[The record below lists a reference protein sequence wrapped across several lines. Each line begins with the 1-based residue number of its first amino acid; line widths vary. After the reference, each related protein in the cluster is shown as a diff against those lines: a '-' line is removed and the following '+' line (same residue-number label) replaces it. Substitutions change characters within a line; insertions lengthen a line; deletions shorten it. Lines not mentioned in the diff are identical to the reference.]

1 MRRHHRLAHCKVNLL
16 LNILARRADGFHELE
31 TLLHPVPVHDE
42 LEFARGPTGI
52 QLTCSDP
59 RLPVDPR
66 NLVHRAATAFLAE
79 TEIAQGVRIHL
90 EKRIPM
96 EAGLGGGS
104 GNAAHTLLG
113 LNELFDR
120 PLDRDVLR
128 RLGAALGSDVVFF
141 LEARPGLATGRG
153 ESVEW
158 LEPFAVLR
166 GCGLLL
172 VHPGFGVS
180 TPWAYGALTRFP
192 HLLSAKP
199 GRARQLIDCLRQN
212 DLRSAAPR
220 FFNALEA
227 PVLEK
232 YPLLSLIQESLRAD
246 GAIASLMSGSGSAT
260 FALAPSL
267 AHAEQLRDRVLAR
280 FGSELWTAAIAL

>member
-1 MRRHHRLAHCKVNLL
+1 
-16 LNILARRADGFHELE
+16 
-31 TLLHPVPVHDE
+31 
-42 LEFARGPTGI
+42 
-52 QLTCSDP
+52 
-59 RLPVDPR
+59 
-66 NLVHRAATAFLAE
+66 
-79 TEIAQGVRIHL
+79 
-90 EKRIPM
+90 M

-120 PLDRDVLR
+120 PLDPNVLR

-141 LEARPGLATGRG
+141 LEERPGLATGRG

-180 TPWAYGALTRFP
+180 TPWAYGALKRFP
-192 HLLSAKP
+192 HLLSANP
-199 GRARQLIDCLRQN
+199 GRARQLIHCLRQN
-212 DLRSAAPR
+212 DLRSAAAQ
-220 FFNALEA
+220 FFNTLEA

-232 YPLLSLIQESLRAD
+232 YPLLSLLQDTLRAD
-246 GAIASLMSGSGSAT
+246 GALASLMSGSGSAT
-260 FALAPSL
+260 FALAPNL

-280 FGSELWTAAIAL
+280 FGSDLWTAAIAL